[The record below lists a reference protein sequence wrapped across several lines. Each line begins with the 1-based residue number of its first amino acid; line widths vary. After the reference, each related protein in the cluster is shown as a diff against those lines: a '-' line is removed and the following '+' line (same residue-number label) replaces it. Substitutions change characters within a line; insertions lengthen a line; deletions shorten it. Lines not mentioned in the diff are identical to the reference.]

1 MSSSDWLG
9 VIGILISFIGLVV
22 SVKIYKNQLLVEER
36 RLAYK
41 ICIVDYDDINS
52 IQVKEYLDDLRYI
65 IEVQIKLIKYCK
77 FFEYIFVLNKLNL
90 YIKQELGECIIL
102 NNFTVIKNE
111 QDLIR
116 LDSDTKRMLKLCRNL
131 VFENHS
137 VITNEVM
144 FSTLRYRK
152 TSFVINILSYVGIAQ
167 DLKKLESSD
176 TIDKL
181 DKYCFSYL
189 FKQDTN
195 TLTK

>member
-1 MSSSDWLG
+1 
-9 VIGILISFIGLVV
+9 
-22 SVKIYKNQLLVEER
+22 
-36 RLAYK
+36 
-41 ICIVDYDDINS
+41 
-52 IQVKEYLDDLRYI
+52 
-65 IEVQIKLIKYCK
+65 
-77 FFEYIFVLNKLNL
+77 
-90 YIKQELGECIIL
+90 
-102 NNFTVIKNE
+102 
-111 QDLIR
+111 
-116 LDSDTKRMLKLCRNL
+116 MLKLCRNL